1 MTKAYKV
8 EAKEDRQVL
17 GKVLGTRYAA
27 TVANSKELRD
37 GLMSQFDLKKN
48 QIMIEDC
55 EIPSDKYGLL
65 QFINGVAALADMV
78 ETGESE

>member
-8 EAKEDRQVL
+8 EAKDGEE
-17 GKVLGTRYAA
+17 VLGTRYAA

-37 GLMSQFDLKKN
+37 GLMSQFALKKN
-48 QIMIEDC
+48 QIVIEDC

-65 QFINGVAALADMV
+65 GFINGVAALADMV
-78 ETGESE
+78 EEGGQDE